1 MHFVRTSRIIALQLR
16 YKEVRFTMAAPLSN
30 KYYDEALLA
39 RVREEYDIPAKYF
52 TDKVKRGLR
61 NSDGTGV
68 MAGVT
73 KVGRVIGYN
82 IEDGEIVPTQGRLYY
97 RGINV
102 EDIVKA
108 HVANST
114 FGYEEVAFLLLMGY
128 LPNKAEIR
136 QFAAMLSRARAL
148 PEGFT
153 EDIILKNPSP
163 NVMNKLAR
171 SVLTLYS
178 YDKDPDNTSLEN
190 MLIQSIELIARFP
203 TIVANTYAAKRHYI
217 DGESLHIHYPREDL
231 SAAEN
236 FLLMLHPDQCYT
248 QEEAHLL
255 DILMILHAEHGGG
268 NNSAFVCRALSSSG
282 TDTYGAIS
290 GAVNSLKGPLHGG
303 ANAKVRAMFHDIKA
317 HVADPADD
325 GAMRDYLSR
334 MLDGTVGD
342 HSGKIYGLGHAVYT
356 LSDPRAEIIKLYAGK
371 VAKNKGMEEDLAYL
385 RSIERNGCPLIVE
398 RKGMTSPISANVDL
412 YSGFV
417 LQMLGIPDELFTPL
431 FAVSRI
437 SGWCAHRIE
446 EVMSAKRIMR
456 PAYRAAKEATPYVPL
471 EQRG

>member
-1 MHFVRTSRIIALQLR
+1 
-16 YKEVRFTMAAPLSN
+16 MAAPISN
-30 KYYDEALLA
+30 GYFDEAMLS
-39 RVREEYDIPAKYF
+39 RVREQYAIPDKF
-52 TDKVKRGLR
+52 FNEKVKRGLR

-82 IEDGEIVPTQGRLYY
+82 IEDGEIVPAPGRLFY

-102 EDIVKA
+102 EDIVDA
-108 HVANST
+108 HVANNT
-114 FGYEEVAFLLLMGY
+114 FGYEEVAYLLLMGY
-128 LPNKAEIR
+128 LPNKEEIE
-136 QFAAMLSRARAL
+136 QFASMLSRARAL

-178 YDKDPDNTSLEN
+178 YDSDPDNTSLEN
-190 MLIQSIELIARFP
+190 MLSQSIELIARFP

-217 DGESLHIHYPREDL
+217 DGESLYIHYPRENL

-236 FLLMLHPDQCYT
+236 FLLMLRSDKNYT

-255 DILMILHAEHGGG
+255 DTLMILHAEHGGG

-303 ANAKVRAMFHDIKA
+303 ANAKVRAMFYDIKA
-317 HVADPADD
+317 HVDDPTDD
-325 GAMRDYLSR
+325 NAMRAYLSQI
-334 MLDGTVGD
+334 LDGTAGD

-356 LSDPRAEIIKLYAGK
+356 LSDPRAEIIKVYAGRM
-371 VAKNKGMEEDLAYL
+371 ARSKGMEKDLEYL
-385 RSIERNGCPLIVE
+385 RSIERIGCPLIME
-398 RKGMTSPISANVDL
+398 RKGMFSPISSNIDL

-417 LQMLGIPDELFTPL
+417 LQMLDIPDELFTPL

-456 PAYRAAKEATPYVPL
+456 PAYRAAKEATSYVPL
-471 EQRG
+471 SLRD

>member
-1 MHFVRTSRIIALQLR
+1 
-16 YKEVRFTMAAPLSN
+16 MAAPISN
-30 KYYDEALLA
+30 GYFDEAMLA
-39 RVREEYDIPAKYF
+39 RVNEQYDIPGKF
-52 TDKVKRGLR
+52 FNEKVKRGLR

-82 IEDGEIVPTQGRLYY
+82 IEDGEIVPTKGRLFY

-102 EDIVKA
+102 EDIVSA
-108 HVANST
+108 HVSNNT
-114 FGYEEVAFLLLMGY
+114 FGYEEVAYLLLMGY
-128 LPNKAEIR
+128 LPSKKEME
-136 QFAAMLSRARAL
+136 QFDAMLSRARTL
-148 PEGFT
+148 PAGFT

-178 YDKDPDNTSLEN
+178 YDAAPDTTTLEN
-190 MLIQSIELIARFP
+190 MLRQSIELIARFP

-217 DGESLHIHYPREDL
+217 DGESLYIHYPRENL

-236 FLLMLHPDQCYT
+236 FLLMLRSDKSYT

-255 DILMILHAEHGGG
+255 DTLMILHAEHGGG

-303 ANAKVRAMFHDIKA
+303 ANAKVRAMFYDIKA
-317 HVADPADD
+317 HVDDPTNDN
-325 GAMRDYLSR
+325 AMRAYLSQI
-334 MLDGTVGD
+334 LDGNAGD

-356 LSDPRAEIIKLYAGK
+356 LSDPRSEIIKIYA
-371 VAKNKGMEEDLAYL
+371 AKMAKTKGMEKDLEYL
-385 RSIERNGCPLIVE
+385 RSIERLGCPLIAE
-398 RKGMTSPISANVDL
+398 RKGMSSPISSNVDL

-417 LQMLGIPDELFTPL
+417 LQMLDIPDELFTPL

-446 EVMSAKRIMR
+446 EVMTAKRIMR
-456 PAYRAAKEATPYVPL
+456 PAYRAAKEATPYIYL
-471 EQRG
+471 NERD

>member
-1 MHFVRTSRIIALQLR
+1 
-16 YKEVRFTMAAPLSN
+16 MAAPISN
-30 KYYDEALLA
+30 GYFDEAMLS
-39 RVREEYDIPAKYF
+39 RVREQYAIPDKF
-52 TDKVKRGLR
+52 FNEKVKRGLR

-82 IEDGEIVPTQGRLYY
+82 IEDGEIVPAPGRLFY

-102 EDIVKA
+102 EDIVDA
-108 HVANST
+108 HEANNT
-114 FGYEEVAFLLLMGY
+114 FGYEEVAYLLLMGY
-128 LPNKAEIR
+128 LPNKEEIE
-136 QFAAMLSRARAL
+136 QFASMLSRARAL

-178 YDKDPDNTSLEN
+178 YDSDPDNTSLEN
-190 MLIQSIELIARFP
+190 MLSQSIELIARFP

-217 DGESLHIHYPREDL
+217 DGESLYIHYPRENL

-236 FLLMLHPDQCYT
+236 FLLMLRSDKNYT

-255 DILMILHAEHGGG
+255 DTLMILHAEHGGG

-303 ANAKVRAMFHDIKA
+303 ANAKVRAMFYDIKA
-317 HVADPADD
+317 HVDDPTDD
-325 GAMRDYLSR
+325 NAMRAYLSQI
-334 MLDGTVGD
+334 LDGTAGD

-356 LSDPRAEIIKLYAGK
+356 LSDPRAEIIKVYAGRM
-371 VAKNKGMEEDLAYL
+371 ARSKGMEKDLEYL
-385 RSIERNGCPLIVE
+385 RSIERIGCPLIME
-398 RKGMTSPISANVDL
+398 RKGMSSPISSNIDL

-417 LQMLGIPDELFTPL
+417 LQMLDIPDELFTPL

-456 PAYRAAKEATPYVPL
+456 PAYRAAKEATSYVPL
-471 EQRG
+471 SLRD

>member
-1 MHFVRTSRIIALQLR
+1 
-16 YKEVRFTMAAPLSN
+16 MAAPISN
-30 KYYDEALLA
+30 GYFDEAMLS
-39 RVREEYDIPAKYF
+39 RVREQYAIPDKF
-52 TDKVKRGLR
+52 FNEKVKRGLR

-82 IEDGEIVPTQGRLYY
+82 IEDGEIVPAPGRLFY

-102 EDIVKA
+102 EDIVDA
-108 HVANST
+108 HVANNT
-114 FGYEEVAFLLLMGY
+114 FGYEEVAYLLLMGY
-128 LPNKAEIR
+128 LPNKEEIE
-136 QFAAMLSRARAL
+136 QFASMLSRARAL

-178 YDKDPDNTSLEN
+178 YDSDPDNTSLEN
-190 MLIQSIELIARFP
+190 MLSQSIELIARFP

-217 DGESLHIHYPREDL
+217 DGESLYIHYPRENL

-236 FLLMLHPDQCYT
+236 FLLMLRSDKNYT

-255 DILMILHAEHGGG
+255 DTLMILHAEHGGG

-303 ANAKVRAMFHDIKA
+303 ANAKVRAMFYDIKA
-317 HVADPADD
+317 HVDDPTDD
-325 GAMRDYLSR
+325 NAMRAYLSQI
-334 MLDGTVGD
+334 LDGTAGD

-356 LSDPRAEIIKLYAGK
+356 LSDPRAEIIKVYAGRM
-371 VAKNKGMEEDLAYL
+371 ARSKGMEKDLEYL
-385 RSIERNGCPLIVE
+385 RSIERIGCPLIME
-398 RKGMTSPISANVDL
+398 RKGMSSPISSNIDL

-417 LQMLGIPDELFTPL
+417 LQMLDIPDELFTPL

-456 PAYRAAKEATPYVPL
+456 PAYRAAKEATSYVPL
-471 EQRG
+471 SLRD

>member
-1 MHFVRTSRIIALQLR
+1 
-16 YKEVRFTMAAPLSN
+16 MAAPISN
-30 KYYDEALLA
+30 GYFDEAMLS
-39 RVREEYDIPAKYF
+39 RVREQYTIPDKF
-52 TDKVKRGLR
+52 FNEKVKRGLR

-82 IEDGEIVPTQGRLYY
+82 IEDGEIVPAKGRLFY

-102 EDIVKA
+102 EDIVNA
-108 HVANST
+108 HVANNT
-114 FGYEEVAFLLLMGY
+114 FGYEEVAYLLLMGY
-128 LPNKAEIR
+128 LPNKMEME
-136 QFAAMLSRARAL
+136 QFASMLSRARAL

-178 YDKDPDNTSLEN
+178 YDNDPDNTSLEN
-190 MLIQSIELIARFP
+190 MLSQSIELIARFP

-217 DGESLHIHYPREDL
+217 DGDSLYIHYPRENL

-236 FLLMLHPDQCYT
+236 FLLMLRSDKSYT

-255 DILMILHAEHGGG
+255 DTLMILHAEHGGG

-317 HVADPADD
+317 HVDDPTDD
-325 GAMRDYLSR
+325 NAMRAYLSKI
-334 MLDGTVGD
+334 LDGNAGD

-356 LSDPRAEIIKLYAGK
+356 LSDPRSEILKIYAAK
-371 VAKNKGMEEDLAYL
+371 VAKSKGMERDLEYL
-385 RSIERNGCPLIVE
+385 RSIERLGCPLIME
-398 RKGMTSPISANVDL
+398 RKGMSSPISSNVDL

-417 LQMLGIPDELFTPL
+417 LQMLDIPDELFTPL

-456 PAYRAAKEATPYVPL
+456 PAYRAAKEATAYVPL
-471 EQRG
+471 NERK

>member
-1 MHFVRTSRIIALQLR
+1 
-16 YKEVRFTMAAPLSN
+16 MAAPISN
-30 KYYDEALLA
+30 GYFDEAMLN
-39 RVREEYDIPAKYF
+39 RVREQYTIPDKF
-52 TDKVKRGLR
+52 FNEKVKRGLR

-82 IEDGEIVPTQGRLYY
+82 IEDGEIVPAKGRLFY

-102 EDIVKA
+102 EDIVNA
-108 HVANST
+108 HVANNT
-114 FGYEEVAFLLLMGY
+114 FGYEEVAYLLLMGY
-128 LPNKAEIR
+128 LPNKKEME
-136 QFAAMLSRARAL
+136 QFASMLSRARAL

-178 YDKDPDNTSLEN
+178 YDNDPDNTSLEN
-190 MLIQSIELIARFP
+190 MLSQSIELIARFP

-217 DGESLHIHYPREDL
+217 DGDSLYIHYPRENL

-236 FLLMLHPDQCYT
+236 FLLMLRSDKSYT

-255 DILMILHAEHGGG
+255 DTLMILHAEHGGG

-317 HVADPADD
+317 HVDDPTDD
-325 GAMRDYLSR
+325 NAMRAYLSKI
-334 MLDGTVGD
+334 LDGNAGD

-356 LSDPRAEIIKLYAGK
+356 LSDPRSEILKIYAAK
-371 VAKNKGMEEDLAYL
+371 VAKSKGMERDLEYL
-385 RSIERNGCPLIVE
+385 RSIERLGCPLIME
-398 RKGMTSPISANVDL
+398 RKGMSSPISSNVDL

-417 LQMLGIPDELFTPL
+417 LQMLDIPDELFTPL

-456 PAYRAAKEATPYVPL
+456 PAYRAAKEATAYVPL
-471 EQRG
+471 NERK

>member
-1 MHFVRTSRIIALQLR
+1 
-16 YKEVRFTMAAPLSN
+16 MAAPISN
-30 KYYDEALLA
+30 GYFDEAMLN
-39 RVREEYDIPAKYF
+39 RVREQYTIPDKF
-52 TDKVKRGLR
+52 FNEKVKRGLR

-82 IEDGEIVPTQGRLYY
+82 IEDGEIVPAKGRLFY

-102 EDIVKA
+102 EDIVNA
-108 HVANST
+108 HVANNT
-114 FGYEEVAFLLLMGY
+114 FGYEEVAYLLLMGY
-128 LPNKAEIR
+128 LPNKMEME
-136 QFAAMLSRARAL
+136 QFASMLSRARAL

-178 YDKDPDNTSLEN
+178 YDNDPDNTSLEN
-190 MLIQSIELIARFP
+190 MLSQSIELIARFP

-217 DGESLHIHYPREDL
+217 DGDSLYIHYPRENL

-236 FLLMLHPDQCYT
+236 FLLMLRSDKSYT

-255 DILMILHAEHGGG
+255 DTLMILHAEHGGG

-317 HVADPADD
+317 HVDDPTDD
-325 GAMRDYLSR
+325 NAMRAYLSKI
-334 MLDGTVGD
+334 LDGNAGD

-356 LSDPRAEIIKLYAGK
+356 LSDPRSEILKIYAAK
-371 VAKNKGMEEDLAYL
+371 VAKSKGMERDLEYL
-385 RSIERNGCPLIVE
+385 RSIERLGCPLIME
-398 RKGMTSPISANVDL
+398 RKGMSSPISSNVDL

-417 LQMLGIPDELFTPL
+417 LQMLDIPDELFTPL

-456 PAYRAAKEATPYVPL
+456 PAYRAAKEATAYVPL
-471 EQRG
+471 NERK

>member
-1 MHFVRTSRIIALQLR
+1 
-16 YKEVRFTMAAPLSN
+16 MAAPISN
-30 KYYDEALLA
+30 GYFDEAMLS
-39 RVREEYDIPAKYF
+39 RVREQYTIPDKF
-52 TDKVKRGLR
+52 FNEKVKRGLR

-82 IEDGEIVPTQGRLYY
+82 IEDGEIVPAKGRLFY

-102 EDIVKA
+102 EDIVNA
-108 HVANST
+108 HVANNT
-114 FGYEEVAFLLLMGY
+114 FGYEEVAYLLLMGY
-128 LPNKAEIR
+128 LPNKKEME
-136 QFAAMLSRARAL
+136 QFASMLSRARAL

-178 YDKDPDNTSLEN
+178 YDNDPDNTSLEN
-190 MLIQSIELIARFP
+190 MLSQSIELIARFP

-217 DGESLHIHYPREDL
+217 DGDSLYIHYPRENL

-236 FLLMLHPDQCYT
+236 FLLMLRSDKSYT

-255 DILMILHAEHGGG
+255 DTLMILHAEHGGG

-317 HVADPADD
+317 HVDDPTDD
-325 GAMRDYLSR
+325 NAMRAYLSKI
-334 MLDGTVGD
+334 LDGNAGD

-356 LSDPRAEIIKLYAGK
+356 LSDPRSEILKIYAAK
-371 VAKNKGMEEDLAYL
+371 VAKSKGMERDLEYL
-385 RSIERNGCPLIVE
+385 RSIERLGCPLIME
-398 RKGMTSPISANVDL
+398 RKGMSSPISSNVDL

-417 LQMLGIPDELFTPL
+417 LQMLDIPDELFTPL

-456 PAYRAAKEATPYVPL
+456 PAYRAAKEATAYVPL
-471 EQRG
+471 NERK

>member
-1 MHFVRTSRIIALQLR
+1 
-16 YKEVRFTMAAPLSN
+16 MAAPISN
-30 KYYDEALLA
+30 GYFDEAMLS
-39 RVREEYDIPAKYF
+39 RVREQYTIPDKF
-52 TDKVKRGLR
+52 FNEKVKRGLR

-82 IEDGEIVPTQGRLYY
+82 IEDGEIVPAKGRLFY

-102 EDIVKA
+102 EDIVNA
-108 HVANST
+108 HVANNT
-114 FGYEEVAFLLLMGY
+114 FGYEEVAYLLLMGY
-128 LPNKAEIR
+128 LPNKKEME
-136 QFAAMLSRARAL
+136 QFDAMLSRARAL
-148 PEGFT
+148 PAGFT

-178 YDKDPDNTSLEN
+178 YDNDPDNTSLEN
-190 MLIQSIELIARFP
+190 MLSQSIELIARFP

-217 DGESLHIHYPREDL
+217 DGKSLYIHYPRENL

-236 FLLMLHPDQCYT
+236 FLLMLRSDKSYT

-255 DILMILHAEHGGG
+255 DTLMILHAEHGGG

-303 ANAKVRAMFHDIKA
+303 ANAKVRAMFYDIKA
-317 HVADPADD
+317 HVDDPTDD
-325 GAMRDYLSR
+325 NAMRTYLSKI
-334 MLDGTVGD
+334 LDGNAGD
-342 HSGKIYGLGHAVYT
+342 RSGKIYGLGHAVYT
-356 LSDPRAEIIKLYAGK
+356 LSDPRSEIIKIYA
-371 VAKNKGMEEDLAYL
+371 AKMAKTKGMEKDLEYL
-385 RSIERNGCPLIVE
+385 RSIERLGCPLIME
-398 RKGMTSPISANVDL
+398 RKGMSSPISSNVDL

-417 LQMLGIPDELFTPL
+417 LQMLDIPDELFTPL

-456 PAYRAAKEATPYVPL
+456 PAYRAAKEATAYVPL
-471 EQRG
+471 NARD

>member
-1 MHFVRTSRIIALQLR
+1 
-16 YKEVRFTMAAPLSN
+16 MAAPISN
-30 KYYDEALLA
+30 GYFDEAMLS
-39 RVREEYDIPAKYF
+39 RVREQYAIPDKF
-52 TDKVKRGLR
+52 FNEKVKRGLR

-82 IEDGEIVPTQGRLYY
+82 IEDGEIVPAPGRLFY

-102 EDIVKA
+102 EDIVDA
-108 HVANST
+108 HEANNT
-114 FGYEEVAFLLLMGY
+114 FGYEEVAYLLLMGY
-128 LPNKAEIR
+128 LPNKEEIE
-136 QFAAMLSRARAL
+136 QFASMLSRARAL

-178 YDKDPDNTSLEN
+178 YDSDPDNTSLEN
-190 MLIQSIELIARFP
+190 MLSQSIELIARFP

-217 DGESLHIHYPREDL
+217 DGESLYIHYPRENL

-236 FLLMLHPDQCYT
+236 FLLMLRSDKNYT

-255 DILMILHAEHGGG
+255 DTLMILHAEHGGG

-303 ANAKVRAMFHDIKA
+303 ANAKVRAMFYDIKA
-317 HVADPADD
+317 HVDDPTDD
-325 GAMRDYLSR
+325 NAMRAYLSQI
-334 MLDGTVGD
+334 LDGTAGD

-356 LSDPRAEIIKLYAGK
+356 LSDPRAEIIKVYASRM
-371 VAKNKGMEEDLAYL
+371 ARSKGMEKDLEYL
-385 RSIERNGCPLIVE
+385 RSIERIGCPLIME
-398 RKGMTSPISANVDL
+398 RKGMSSPISSNIDL

-417 LQMLGIPDELFTPL
+417 LQMLDIPDELFTPL

-456 PAYRAAKEATPYVPL
+456 PAYRAAKEATSYVPL
-471 EQRG
+471 SLRD